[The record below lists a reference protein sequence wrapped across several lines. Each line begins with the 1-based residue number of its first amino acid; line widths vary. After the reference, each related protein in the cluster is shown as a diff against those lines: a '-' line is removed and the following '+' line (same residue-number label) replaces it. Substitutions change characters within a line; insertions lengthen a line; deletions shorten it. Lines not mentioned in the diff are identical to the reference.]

1 MFASPL
7 SAAFSFFSCFFRVL
21 SLGVTLS
28 MSHGNPATTW
38 RNISSQERLRDQDA
52 EEDLPELGS
61 AISARV
67 VHGLGPSMGWVGSGE
82 DFCGLG
88 WVSKKW
94 PTTNSDISDWSEMTV
109 EMLLEP
115 CDTEESCSSRRQR
128 SHRRRWRRLPVVLGG
143 STVQYTVQC
152 KWLNGKICFSMPMSF
167 NAERPNSI

>member
-7 SAAFSFFSCFFRVL
+7 SAALSFFLFFFRVL

-82 DFCGLG
+82 DFCGLVG
-88 WVSKKW
+88 
-94 PTTNSDISDWSEMTV
+94 
-109 EMLLEP
+109 
-115 CDTEESCSSRRQR
+115 
-128 SHRRRWRRLPVVLGG
+128 
-143 STVQYTVQC
+143 
-152 KWLNGKICFSMPMSF
+152 F
-167 NAERPNSI
+167 